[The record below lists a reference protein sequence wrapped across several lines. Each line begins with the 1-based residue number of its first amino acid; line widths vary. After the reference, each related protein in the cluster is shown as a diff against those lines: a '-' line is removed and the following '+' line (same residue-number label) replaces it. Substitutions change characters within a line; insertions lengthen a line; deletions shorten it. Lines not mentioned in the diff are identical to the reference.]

1 MNENTCAHV
10 LQGHLELM
18 ELKVIPAKLAKED
31 FLDQLVRREEVARMV
46 ILEWMGTLEFRD
58 CMGRV
63 E

>member
-1 MNENTCAHV
+1 
-10 LQGHLELM
+10 M
-18 ELKVIPAKLAKED
+18 ELQVIPAKLAKED
-31 FLDQLVRREEVARMV
+31 FLDQPVRREEVARMV